1 MKNLFFTITLLL
13 IQLNGFSQTDTLYFQ
28 NFDNLNTSDRWF
40 FNLTHPAPGY
50 DIENGKG
57 IMRIPTSSDINI
69 TIPSD
74 SFQVNQSIA
83 VSMVMIPDDTITLNV
98 FISKNKYPFTS
109 ENTIISK
116 IIYPGQNTVV
126 LDLNFNGTLTKEDFL
141 HLKFI
146 ADNNIIWPNFNVE
159 IDDFLISTNN
169 ILTGLTLNSQKT
181 EVDSIIYYLD
191 INGKKI
197 YNPKVDQIV
206 IAVYKSG
213 KRIKCIKF

>member
-1 MKNLFFTITLLL
+1 MKNLFLTIILLL

-40 FNLTHPAPGY
+40 FNLTNPAPGY
-50 DIENGKG
+50 SIENGKG
-57 IMRIPTSSDINI
+57 TMRIPASSDINI

-83 VSMVMIPDDTITLNV
+83 VSMVMISDDTITLDV
-98 FISKNKYPFTS
+98 FTSKNKYAFTS
-109 ENTIISK
+109 ENTITSK
-116 IIYPGQNTVV
+116 KIFPGHNIIALE
-126 LDLNFNGTLTKEDFL
+126 LDFNGTLAKEDFL

-169 ILTGLTLNSQKT
+169 ILTGLTLNSQNT
-181 EVDSIIYYLD
+181 EVDSIIYYSD
-191 INGKKI
+191 INGKI
-197 YNPKVDQIV
+197 INNPNVDQIV